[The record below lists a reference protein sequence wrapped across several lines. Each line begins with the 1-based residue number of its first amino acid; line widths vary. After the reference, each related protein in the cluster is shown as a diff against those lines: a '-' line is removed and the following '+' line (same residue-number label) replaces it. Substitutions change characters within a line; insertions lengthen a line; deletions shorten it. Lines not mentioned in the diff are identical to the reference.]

1 MLLQSDI
8 NDFISREVITKR
20 ILNRYFLAVDISELP
35 ENSMNK
41 LIEFS
46 RECFRIAWEEKDET
60 DTKIFYNRIKEL
72 DRDTERLEIPSR
84 SGKNFASLIKFR

>member
-1 MLLQSDI
+1 MLLQTDVD
-8 NDFISREVITKR
+8 DFISREVVTKR
-20 ILNRYFLAVDISELP
+20 ILNRYFSAVDISKLP

-60 DTKIFYNRIKEL
+60 DTKIFYGQIKEL

-84 SGKNFASLIKFR
+84 SGKNFASLLKF

>member
-60 DTKIFYNRIKEL
+60 DTKIFYNQIKEL

>member
-60 DTKIFYNRIKEL
+60 DTKIFYNQIKEL
-72 DRDTERLEIPSR
+72 NRDTERLEIPSR

>member
-1 MLLQSDI
+1 MLLQTDVD
-8 NDFISREVITKR
+8 DFISREVVTKR
-20 ILNRYFLAVDISELP
+20 ILNRYFSAVDISELP

-46 RECFRIAWEEKDET
+46 RECFRIAWDEKDET
-60 DTKIFYNRIKEL
+60 DTKIFYGRIKEL

-84 SGKNFASLIKFR
+84 SGKNFASLLKF

>member
-1 MLLQSDI
+1 VLLQTDVD
-8 NDFISREVITKR
+8 DFISREVVTKR
-20 ILNRYFLAVDISELP
+20 ILNRYFSAVDISELP

-60 DTKIFYNRIKEL
+60 DTKIFYSRIKEL

-84 SGKNFASLIKFR
+84 SGKNFASLLKF